1 MTERITVAVRARP
14 FLPHED
20 TTSCVMVSHN
30 QITVGTVRPFAFDRV
45 FDETASSD
53 DIYVALGQ
61 PLADSFLSGF
71 HASTIAYGQTGAG
84 KTFTMAALLS
94 DTVQE
99 IFCRLAEDADLT
111 QGNGRSSTPLT
122 SSSGTADASTTFS
135 MTLSVLEVYNESIGD
150 LLASPTLQPL
160 RPPAKALGGTVLQA
174 VGVSAPRRHS
184 THGGSAR
191 HEQRPF
197 QRRASAPAS
206 SHPSN
211 SLALREDPHGGVYVE
226 GLTEAH
232 VHSETELLALIDGAI
247 GNRKT
252 ASTLM
257 NATSSRS
264 HCVVTLTLQRRGM
277 CSRCCF
283 VDLAGSERL
292 KKSLGLASPSDRH
305 GSSGTSVEASL
316 LPSSTVAAR
325 MREGININT
334 GLLALGNVIV
344 ALCDKKTHVPY
355 RSSKLTRLLQP
366 MLGGNARTAM
376 IACISQL
383 ASSLEETLN
392 TLKYAHRAK
401 RIQID
406 PHLAVAAVTSS
417 VDAQRTIALLRE
429 QLEDAQRRLGIA
441 AAAATGACP
450 RRAAGSPERAETPSP
465 SAALMREVEHLR
477 ELLLHERQVTQRLEN
492 EVFNAEYTA
501 MIEVEKRKVLE
512 ARVAELEA
520 ASAATLEGE
529 EPTAVT
535 AGGDTEHAAGVSLS
549 PRSRLTMNM
558 ARLQQLED
566 EREALAAMRAQ
577 KVRDT
582 VRLEAALV
590 GDEGCGV
597 GELAAA
603 STAGASDPLLDQLTE
618 EIVAKERQIARLQKE
633 NSDVSALLEQYEKG
647 LQRTLSSQAHLR
659 AELRKAEAQLEKSEM
674 ALEQREQE
682 KEKLLA
688 TYEERLR
695 RAEEKVADYRR
706 RVKEATQQMRERQ
719 ADLDKT
725 RQLRG
730 KVVELLEEV
739 SRQRLR
745 LRATQK
751 ASWQLNADHQQEV
764 AQLQKQLQ
772 LTTAHMT
779 LLHQRM
785 NRKDAAIA
793 KVRKQLAEQQLQ
805 LEQPQQG
812 LPTPACLRHQPPE
825 KSPSPMPSSSSVK
838 VSPPLSAVAD
848 TPSHSIKSRK
858 NSYATPPPT
867 DCDVEGLSGN
877 MNGVLTSSRDGDVT
891 QATINRELQD
901 LERME
906 KEIAELLEYRRVLL
920 TARATDAPKWHRAKE
935 GFACRLA
942 QIQVELQSSE
952 PSQLEHTSL
961 LEEKRTVEEKLRQL
975 RTFDHMFA
983 DADQQLAEFDN
994 RIENLNEARRF
1005 HTQRVRRLQGEAA
1018 RPCEGG
1024 AERAGYVDASTS
1036 TSSAPAAPSREN
1048 RETYRSR

>member
-30 QITVGTVRPFAFDRV
+30 QITVGTGRPFAFDRV

-99 IFCRLAEDADLT
+99 IFCRLAEDADLA

-150 LLASPTLQPL
+150 LLASPALQPL
-160 RPPAKALGGTVLQA
+160 RPPATALGGTVLQA
-174 VGVSAPRRHS
+174 VGVLAPRRHS

-191 HEQRPF
+191 HEQKSF

-206 SHPSN
+206 SHPGN

-232 VHSETELLALIDGAI
+232 IHSETELLALIDGAI

-264 HCVVTLTLQRRGM
+264 HCVVTLTLQRRGL

-325 MREGININT
+325 MREGISINA

-406 PHLAVAAVTSS
+406 PHLAVTAVTSS

-441 AAAATGACP
+441 ATGACP
-450 RRAAGSPERAETPSP
+450 RCAAGSPERAATPSP
-465 SAALMREVEHLR
+465 STALMREVEQLR
-477 ELLLHERQVTQRLEN
+477 ELLLQERQVTQRLEN

-501 MIEVEKRKVLE
+501 MIEVEKRKALE

-529 EPTAVT
+529 APTAVT

-603 STAGASDPLLDQLTE
+603 STAAASDPLLEQLTE

-633 NSDVSALLEQYEKG
+633 NSDVSAQLEQYEKG

-674 ALEQREQE
+674 ALEQREEE

-725 RQLRG
+725 RQLRE
-730 KVVELLEEV
+730 KVVELREEV

-751 ASWQLNADHQQEV
+751 ASWQLNAAHQQEV

-805 LEQPQQG
+805 LGQPQQG
-812 LPTPACLRHQPPE
+812 MPTPARLRHQPPE

-838 VSPPLSAVAD
+838 VSPPSSAAAD

-867 DCDVEGLSGN
+867 DCDAEGLSGS
-877 MNGVLTSSRDGDVT
+877 MNGVLRSSRDGDVT
-891 QATINRELQD
+891 QANINRELQD

-906 KEIAELLEYRRVLL
+906 KELAELLEYRRVLL
-920 TARATDAPKWHRAKE
+920 AARATDAPKWHRAKE

-942 QIQVELQSSE
+942 QIQAELQSSE
-952 PSQLEHTSL
+952 PSQPEHTSL
-961 LEEKRTVEEKLRQL
+961 LEEKRSVEEKLRQL

-1018 RPCEGG
+1018 RPSEDVS
-1024 AERAGYVDASTS
+1024 ETTAG
-1036 TSSAPAAPSREN
+1036 E
-1048 RETYRSR
+1048 